1 MVVCY
6 FHVPYQDLLFK
17 RTRAS
22 GYYSGLARVVPLT
35 RPLLPLFMIIMF
47 RIGQSQIGKR
57 LVVLWHKENSCKQ
70 SGGIELADTLV
81 ER

>member
-1 MVVCY
+1 
-6 FHVPYQDLLFK
+6 
-17 RTRAS
+17 
-22 GYYSGLARVVPLT
+22 
-35 RPLLPLFMIIMF
+35 MIIMF
-47 RIGQSQIGKR
+47 RIGQNQIGKR